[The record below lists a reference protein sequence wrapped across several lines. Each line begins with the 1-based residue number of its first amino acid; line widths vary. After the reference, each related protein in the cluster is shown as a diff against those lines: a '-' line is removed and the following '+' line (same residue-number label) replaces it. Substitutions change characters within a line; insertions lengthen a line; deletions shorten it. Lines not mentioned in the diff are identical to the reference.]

1 MLLNLI
7 TRFLSRTGA
16 RSQAHIWVQK
26 KTKNECT
33 LDLVKVRAP
42 HEKFEAETILRP
54 LVAIGMEL
62 YLDFKLIRQ
71 LRYIDSQ

>member
-1 MLLNLI
+1 MG
-7 TRFLSRTGA
+7 S
-16 RSQAHIWVQK
+16 K
-26 KTKNECT
+26 KKNECT